1 MIDFFFKFT
10 DEATAISDAAGTVY
24 YTATATVNGNLR
36 PGSWNPDRVAPG
48 ITVWRASQDTI
59 GTTSIGTTIVTTII
73 HTPLAGWYGIISVPQ
88 VLPGLVNHSAL
99 QIGIDRDLA
108 AAGATAIIK
117 CNVTAVLQDLRFAPV
132 FMGSAYPFGN
142 LR

>member
-1 MIDFFFKFT
+1 MYDYFFKFT
-10 DEATAISDAAGTVY
+10 DEASAVTSAAGTVY
-24 YTATATVNGNLR
+24 HNSVG
-36 PGSWNPDRVAPG
+36 WNADRVAPG

-59 GTTSIGTTIVTTII
+59 GTASIGTTIFTTII

-117 CNVTAVLQDLRFAPV
+117 CNITAILQDLRFAPV

>member
-1 MIDFFFKFT
+1 
-10 DEATAISDAAGTVY
+10 
-24 YTATATVNGNLR
+24 
-36 PGSWNPDRVAPG
+36 
-48 ITVWRASQDTI
+48 
-59 GTTSIGTTIVTTII
+59 

-117 CNVTAVLQDLRFAPV
+117 CNITAILQDLRFAPV